1 MVPPEPPAG
10 ADADAELPAEE
21 LPAGALELGDDEDA
35 NALDDE
41 LEAAL
46 DDELPAAL
54 EDEDELPAVLDDEQA
69 AREPATAIA
78 MHAVITVRR
87 VVEERAT
94 LILPGVEF

>member
-10 ADADAELPAEE
+10 ADAGAELPAEE

-35 NALDDE
+35 KALDDE

-54 EDEDELPAVLDDEQA
+54 EDELPAVLDDEQA